1 MYFHFVLL
9 AFCLAAWANAQSTSG
24 TILGT
29 IKDPN
34 GAVVAGAAVKLVNTG
49 TNSARTTLTN
59 DTGSFQFGN
68 LDVGTYQLEITATG
82 FEQLRYTNFDL
93 GARETKRV
101 DADLKIASQTTTV
114 NVEATAGIVVQT
126 DTSNIAETKGA
137 RELIDLPVAITTRAT
152 GSTSAMS
159 TLTAQPGVQTDAAGN
174 ISVAGTLPA
183 QLSMSIDGI
192 STMGPGSFNGQG
204 GAGAIS
210 ELFPS
215 FNAIEEIRIGETINS
230 AEFGGVADVTTISKS
245 GTNSVHGGAFEN
257 LQNNDMNASDFFSHT
272 APVLKMNNFG
282 IFMGG
287 PVVIPK
293 VYNGRDKTFFF
304 GSFEALRLPKTQY
317 EVESVPTA
325 AMRSGDLSVYSDPLT
340 GYPGNQIPA
349 SQISSYA
356 QKAMA
361 LFFPLPNYGPPG
373 AIANNYLAD
382 FNIPIKSNQ
391 ADVRLDQYVGSKNQF
406 FARYTYKNKRAFQ
419 VPVSN
424 FGSGPPVSIAE
435 GSNAVPEVDQALAIG
450 WNFTI
455 SPTVINELR
464 VGYSSNHEASSFG
477 ITAQQAANSLGLTNL
492 PNAPPAGFDIVPNI
506 VIAGFTPTFGNSST
520 ANQNTKQALETL
532 TWTKGKHTMKFGGD
546 ARILN
551 AFGTAAFYNILE
563 GGYTFN
569 GSVMSQLLGNGAG
582 TPFASFLLGYPDNAT
597 VAQVL
602 APNVD
607 AFARHFAVFAQDD
620 WKISRNLT
628 LNYGLRWEYH
638 PMFRDQYNNV
648 ANFDP
653 TYTSTQNGQTV
664 KGAVILPGQGTY
676 GIVDPGFA
684 ASIAPTPIILAS
696 QDGVPPALRF
706 SSKRDF
712 APRAG
717 FAWRVFGNDKT
728 VLRGGYGK
736 FIEALM
742 GSAAISAW
750 AVQAADVGFFNNT
763 FNGNGTPTY
772 TLPYAWPANLASTGS
787 ISFYQATN
795 IHYQDPY
802 VQEWNLTVERDL
814 GAGIGLRVSYDGNHS
829 SNLGMHTNYNQPE
842 NNTIGYNNLPLSAF
856 PLPLWQYMAY
866 NTNLGFGNYN
876 AMTVSVKKR
885 LAQGLQFQASY
896 IYARNLSNVDGAA
909 TSTADQFAG
918 EFGGFVSDPRHPG
931 LDYGNV
937 AFTRRNRFLTT
948 FLYELPFGKGKALLQ
963 GANGFVDRVVGGWE
977 LSGVLLFQSG
987 PFMSVATLS
996 DPCGC
1001 GYNAFNATG
1010 GRADT
1015 VSGVNP
1021 YAGQSINQWINP
1033 GAFADPGNAIGRFG
1047 DSGAGSVVGPGTQSV
1062 SLSLIKSINFTE
1074 RIRMRIGAQVANAFN
1089 HPNFAVPGNLT
1100 VGVAG
1105 FGQITSL
1112 QTAEGAGPRDIQ
1124 LTARIVF

>member
-1 MYFHFVLL
+1 M
-9 AFCLAAWANAQSTSG
+9 
-24 TILGT
+24 
-29 IKDPN
+29 
-34 GAVVAGAAVKLVNTG
+34 
-49 TNSARTTLTN
+49 
-59 DTGSFQFGN
+59 
-68 LDVGTYQLEITATG
+68 
-82 FEQLRYTNFDL
+82 
-93 GARETKRV
+93 
-101 DADLKIASQTTTV
+101 
-114 NVEATAGIVVQT
+114 
-126 DTSNIAETKGA
+126 
-137 RELIDLPVAITTRAT
+137 AITTRAS

-159 TLTAQPGVQTDAAGN
+159 TLTAQPGVQTDSAGN
-174 ISVAGTLPA
+174 ISVAGTLPT

-230 AEFGGVADVTTISKS
+230 AEFGGVADVTTISKA

-257 LQNNDMNASDFFSHT
+257 LQNNDFNAADFFSHT
-272 APVLKMNNFG
+272 APELKMNNFG
-282 IFMGG
+282 IYMGG
-287 PVVIPK
+287 PVVLPK
-293 VYNGRDKTFFF
+293 LYNGRDKTFFF
-304 GSFEALRLPKTQY
+304 GSFEALRLPKSQPV
-317 EVESVPTA
+317 VESVPTA
-325 AMRSGDLSVYSDPLT
+325 AMRSGDLSAYSDPLI
-340 GYPGNQIPA
+340 GYPNNQIPA
-349 SQISSYA
+349 SQISSYS
-356 QKAMA
+356 QKALA
-361 LFFPLPNYGPPG
+361 LLFPLPNYGPPG
-373 AIANNYLAD
+373 AIANNYLAN

-391 ADVRLDQYVGSKNQF
+391 ADVRMDQYLGPKHQL

-419 VPVSN
+419 VPLSN
-424 FGSGPPVSIAE
+424 FGSGPPVSVNQ
-435 GSNAVPEVDQALAIG
+435 GSNAVPEVDQALAVG

-477 ITAQQAANSLGLTNL
+477 IPAQVSANALGLTNL
-492 PNAPPAGFDIVPNI
+492 PNPAPPNEDLVPNI
-506 VIAGFTPTFGNSST
+506 VIAGFVPTFGFSSI
-520 ANQNTKQALETL
+520 ANQSTKQVLDTL
-532 TWTKGKHTMKFGGD
+532 SWTKGKHTMKFGGD
-546 ARILN
+546 GRILN
-551 AFGTAAFYNILE
+551 AYGTAAFYNILQ

-569 GSVMSQLLGNGAG
+569 GSVMSQLLGPGAG

-597 VAQVL
+597 VAHVL

-607 AFARHFAVFAQDD
+607 AFAKHLAVFAQDD
-620 WKISRNLT
+620 WKVTRNLT

-653 TYTSTQNGQTV
+653 AYTSVQNGQTV

-696 QDGVPPALRF
+696 QDGVPAALRF

-750 AVQAADVGFFNNT
+750 AVQAADVGFFSNT
-763 FNGNGTPTY
+763 FGPNGAPTY

-802 VQEWNLTVERDL
+802 VQEWNLTLERDL
-814 GAGIGLRVSYDGNHS
+814 GAGVGLRVSYDGNHS

-842 NNTIGYNNLPLSAF
+842 NNTIGFNNLPLSAF

-866 NTNLGFGNYN
+866 NTNPGFGNYN
-876 AMTVSVKKR
+876 AMTISAKKR
-885 LAQGLQFQASY
+885 LTKGLQFQGSY

-909 TSTADQFAG
+909 TSTADAFAG
-918 EFGGFVSDPRHPG
+918 EFGGNISDPRHPG

-948 FLYELPFGKGKALLQ
+948 FLYELPFGKGKIFLQ
-963 GANGFVDRVVGGWE
+963 SANGFVDRVVNGWE

-987 PFMSVATLS
+987 PFMSVSTLS

-1001 GYNAFNATG
+1001 GYNAFQGTG

-1015 VSGVNP
+1015 VSGINP

-1033 GAFADPGNAIGRFG
+1033 NAFADPGSAIGRFG
-1047 DSGAGSVVGPGTQSV
+1047 DSSAGSVVGPGTQAV
-1062 SLSLIKSINFTE
+1062 SLSLIKSVNFTE

-1089 HPNFAVPGNLT
+1089 HPNFAVPGSLT